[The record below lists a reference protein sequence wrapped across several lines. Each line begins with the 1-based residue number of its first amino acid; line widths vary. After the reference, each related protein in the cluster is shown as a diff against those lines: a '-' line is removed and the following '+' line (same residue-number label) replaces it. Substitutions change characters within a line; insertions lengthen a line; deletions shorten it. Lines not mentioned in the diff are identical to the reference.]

1 MSALRRGPWTIPNFI
16 TLLRLALLPPFLYS
30 IASGRTLLAL
40 LFFVVAGLSDGLD
53 GYLARRLDMKSAF
66 GAILDPIADKL
77 LMMSSYIMLS
87 IPTYE
92 ARVHIPTGLTIVVI
106 SRDFLLMLVGLLM
119 ILSTGI
125 RDFPPTPIGKT
136 NTVVQILTVLAVLC
150 ADVWPLPMPF
160 VWVPFGATLASTLAS
175 GFQYIFVVA
184 RRVADLE
191 KGKGAPPPP

>member
-16 TLLRLALLPPFLYS
+16 TLLRLALLPPFLDC
-30 IASGRTLLAL
+30 IALGRTRLAL
-40 LFFVVAGLSDGLD
+40 VFFVVAGLSDGLD
-53 GYLARRLDMKSAF
+53 GYLARRLDMRSAF

-119 ILSTGI
+119 MLSTGI

-191 KGKGAPPPP
+191 RSRGPSAAP